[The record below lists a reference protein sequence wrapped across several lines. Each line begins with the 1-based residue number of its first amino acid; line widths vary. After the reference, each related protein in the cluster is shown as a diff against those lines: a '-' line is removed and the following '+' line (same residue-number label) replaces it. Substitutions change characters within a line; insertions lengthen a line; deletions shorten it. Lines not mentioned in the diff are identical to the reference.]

1 VITLIIDNRDA
12 IAALCKEFGMR
23 KLDLFGSAATG
34 TFDPETSDIDFV
46 VDPGGYERGAAKRY
60 FRFAEALEALLGQR
74 VDLITEDSIR
84 NPYFR
89 YSVNASRETIY
100 EAGDSKAVV

>member
-1 VITLIIDNRDA
+1 MIALIADNRDA

-34 TFDPETSDIDFV
+34 KFDPETSDVDFV
-46 VDPGGYERGAAKRY
+46 VDPGGYERGAARRY
-60 FRFAEALEALLGQR
+60 LDFISAMEDLLGRR
-74 VDLITEDSIR
+74 VDMITEDSIS

-89 YSVNASRETIY
+89 EAVDEQRVTIY
-100 EAGDSKAVV
+100 EAGHGEAAA